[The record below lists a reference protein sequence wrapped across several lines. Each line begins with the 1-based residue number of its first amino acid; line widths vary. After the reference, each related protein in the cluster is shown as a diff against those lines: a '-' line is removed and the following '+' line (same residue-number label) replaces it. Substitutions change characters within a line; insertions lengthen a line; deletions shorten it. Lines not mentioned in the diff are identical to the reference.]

1 MWQCCGAVEAGET
14 VSLVW
19 AEPGA
24 ASVSPAFS
32 PCVCS
37 KPFKSG
43 LLPVF
48 EGVLVRFL
56 CFFSLYLFVFF
67 FLLLPP
73 AGCQDECFRFCQ
85 LIFETFLILKL
96 FPRHKNSFITG
107 EVL

>member
-67 FLLLPP
+67 S
-73 AGCQDECFRFCQ
+73 CCFHQQAVRMSVSVFVN
-85 LIFETFLILKL
+85 LFLKL
-96 FPRHKNSFITG
+96 F
-107 EVL
+107 